1 MVVETGAVST
11 PESSSART
19 TARTPRRRQE
29 LADIGPLA
37 QLRAGRLAVR
47 LPLLLVG
54 LFLYGASMA
63 MVLRSTLGLIPWDVL
78 HVGVSR
84 HVPLSFGTIVI
95 CVSLLV
101 LLPWIPLRQKPGLG
115 TIANALLI
123 GPSADFV
130 LSILSAPEH
139 LGWRMLLLIGGVVL
153 NGVATGMYIGS
164 QLGPG
169 PRDGLM
175 TGLARTSGR
184 SLRVVRTGIEAT
196 VVVVGWLLG
205 GVVGLGTALYAL
217 AIGPLAQ
224 FFLPLFTVGLPPRD
238 AVTEAQRTT

>member
-1 MVVETGAVST
+1 MQAGRVTRKTRQA
-11 PESSSART
+11 PA
-19 TARTPRRRQE
+19 ARTPRSRE

-63 MVLRSTLGLIPWDVL
+63 MVLRSTLGQIPWDVL
-78 HVGVSR
+78 HVGVSH
-84 HVPLSFGTIVI
+84 HVPLTFGTIVVG
-95 CVSLLV
+95 VSLLV

-115 TIANALLI
+115 TICNALLI
-123 GPSADFV
+123 GPSADLV
-130 LSILSAPEH
+130 LAVLDAPEA
-139 LGWRMLLLIGGVVL
+139 LGWRALLLVGGVVL
-153 NGVATGMYIGS
+153 NGIATGMYIGS
-164 QLGPG
+164 QFGPG

-175 TGLARTSGR
+175 TGLS
-184 SLRVVRTGIEAT
+184 RVTGGSIRLVRTGIEVA

-205 GVVGLGTALYAL
+205 GVVGVGTALYAL

-224 FFLPLFTVGLPPRD
+224 LFLPIFTVALPGGGVPETGPEES
-238 AVTEAQRTT
+238 AGHAS

>member
-1 MVVETGAVST
+1 MAETVSVST
-11 PESSSART
+11 PESSSA
-19 TARTPRRRQE
+19 AAPPRTPRRGSD

-37 QLRAGRLAVR
+37 QLRAGRLGVR

-78 HVGVSR
+78 HVGVSQ
-84 HVPLSFGTIVI
+84 HVPLSFGTIVVG
-95 CVSLLV
+95 VSLLV

-123 GPSADFV
+123 GPSADVV

-139 LGWRMLLLIGGVVL
+139 LGWRMLLLVGGVVL
-153 NGVATGMYIGS
+153 NGIATGMYIGS

-205 GVVGLGTALYAL
+205 GVVGVGTALYAL

-224 FFLPLFTVGLPPRD
+224 FFLPLFTVPLRPKHHSTR
-238 AVTEAQRTT
+238 AQRTT

>member
-1 MVVETGAVST
+1 MST
-11 PESSSART
+11 PDPSSART
-19 TARTPRRRQE
+19 SARADLPRRE

-37 QLRAGRLAVR
+37 QLRAGRLGVR
-47 LPLLLVG
+47 VPLLLAG
-54 LFLYGASMA
+54 LFFYGASMA

-84 HVPLSFGTIVI
+84 HVSLSFGTIVVA
-95 CVSLLV
+95 VSLLV

-123 GPSADFV
+123 GPSADLV
-130 LSILSAPEH
+130 LSVLPAPEH
-139 LGWRMLLLIGGVVL
+139 LGWRLLLLIGGVVL

-175 TGLARTSGR
+175 TGLAKVSGR
-184 SLRVVRTGIEAT
+184 SLRFVRTGIEVT
-196 VVVVGWLLG
+196 VVLVGWLLG
-205 GVVGLGTALYAL
+205 GVVGLGTALYAV

-224 FFLPLFTVGLPPRD
+224 FFLPLFTVELPEGGADRSS
-238 AVTEAQRTT
+238 